1 MIKRTTRGAGN
12 SEVIFISNIDEVL
25 RDLKKIDPEARKA
38 FTQDTRLLLQP
49 YVRLVRDKFIPTEPP
64 LSQWKTTVPTYTS
77 PGWVND
83 QSHRARDVA
92 IRWRWDSGEARAGIK
107 LTRGNE
113 KGNSSGFA
121 NVLGIMNS
129 SVSGKMFE
137 LIGQGRKGRADSR
150 YAARNPNA
158 GQLMRD
164 NMNEKHGSLKRA
176 VWRIK
181 EEYGY
186 EISNK
191 LEMILDP
198 ILKRFERG

>member
-1 MIKRTTRGAGN
+1 MIKRTTQGAGN
-12 SEVIFISNIDEVL
+12 AEVIFISDIDEVL

-38 FTQDTRLLLQP
+38 FTQDTRLILQP
-49 YVRLVRDKFIPTEPP
+49 YVKMVKDKFIPAESP
-64 LSQWKTTVPTYTS
+64 LSNWKTTVPTYTS
-77 PGWVND
+77 PGWIDD
-83 QSHRARDVA
+83 QEHRARDVA

-107 LTRGNE
+107 LTRGYQKDNPTR
-113 KGNSSGFA
+113 FD
-121 NVLGIMNS
+121 NVLGIMND

-137 LIGQGRKGRADSR
+137 LIGQGKKRNDSR

-164 NMNEKHGSLKRA
+164 NMNVKHGNLKRG

-181 EEYGY
+181 EEYGAQ
-186 EISNK
+186 ITDK
-191 LEMILDP
+191 LEVILDP